1 MKVGDLVRLYS
12 SLRDRPVGIIVEV
25 TEWATLVQWLDDGC
39 IEDIENYVQE
49 AEVEVVSESR

>member
-12 SLRDRPVGIIVEV
+12 SYRDWPVGIIVEA
-25 TEWATLVQWLDDGC
+25 TEWATLVQWLDDGY